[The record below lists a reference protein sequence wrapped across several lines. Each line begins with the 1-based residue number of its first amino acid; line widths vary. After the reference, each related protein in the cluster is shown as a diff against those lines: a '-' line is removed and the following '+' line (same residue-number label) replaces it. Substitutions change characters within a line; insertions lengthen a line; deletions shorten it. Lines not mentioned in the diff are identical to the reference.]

1 MNERRSYAVDGR
13 MHLEVPL
20 SLSLKYHS
28 AKSDYG
34 AFNCRKHLRSAAGEK
49 ERKREGYVMCA
60 MLWVVAYFSA
70 TFQRQRGKRG
80 RRERDLK
87 RQFNE
92 QLERTA
98 RKDFRRRRRRCI
110 LSFQLTVITTRSAA
124 IRKEPR
130 RRHECP
136 LRRVRR

>member
-1 MNERRSYAVDGR
+1 MGHMNERRSYAVDGR

-70 TFQRQRGKRG
+70 TFQRQGGRGEGG
-80 RRERDLK
+80 RETLK
-87 RQFNE
+87 
-92 QLERTA
+92 TS
-98 RKDFRRRRRRCI
+98 I
-110 LSFQLTVITTRSAA
+110 
-124 IRKEPR
+124 
-130 RRHECP
+130 
-136 LRRVRR
+136 